1 MLYTIQTPRC
11 GDPWE
16 NLATAIVI
24 QAANEYLRT
33 KDKEPLRRF
42 FRSQWYKELTDV
54 DGEYLIH
61 TLDNYTKNEVQKE
74 ELIKRA
80 KQMRAQGIKIVTI
93 AKELGIHY
101 ETCRTYLKQED

>member
-1 MLYTIQTPRC
+1 MLYTIQTPKG

-42 FRSQWYKELTDV
+42 FRSQWYRELTDV
-54 DGEYLIH
+54 DGEYLMK
-61 TLDNYTKNEVQKE
+61 TLDGYTKNEAKKG
-74 ELIKRA
+74 ELIKKA
-80 KQMRAQGIKIVTI
+80 KQMRAQGNKIINI
-93 AKELGIHY
+93 ARELGIHY
-101 ETCRTYLKQED
+101 ETCRAYLKQED